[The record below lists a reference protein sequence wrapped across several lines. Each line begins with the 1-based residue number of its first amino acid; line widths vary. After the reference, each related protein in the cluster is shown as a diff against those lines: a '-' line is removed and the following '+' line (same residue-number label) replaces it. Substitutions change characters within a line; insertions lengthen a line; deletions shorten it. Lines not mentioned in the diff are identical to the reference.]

1 MRFGER
7 VRDLRTSK
15 GLSQRALGSKVGVS
29 FTHISKVEN
38 KKLDFGDY
46 PSELL
51 LLADKIPEQIRRRA
65 FERPDVFRRIAAL
78 DDRALDRL
86 IAHLDVTGR
95 KPPSSSRRRG
105 HNSAPK

>member
-46 PSELL
+46 PSEVLIQK
-51 LLADKIPEQIRRRA
+51 LA
-65 FERPDVFRRIAAL
+65 AA
-78 DDRALDRL
+78 RL

-95 KPPSSSRRRG
+95 KPPSSSRRKG

>member
-1 MRFGER
+1 MCRGQPVRFGER
-7 VRDLRTSK
+7 VRELRK
-15 GLSQRALGSKVGVS
+15 AKKLSQRALESQVGVS
-29 FTHISKVEN
+29 STYISKVEN

-46 PSELL
+46 PSEVLIQK
-51 LLADKIPEQIRRRA
+51 LA
-65 FERPDVFRRIAAL
+65 AA
-78 DDRALDRL
+78 RL